1 MQRQGSFSQAEYAGK
16 KKQTRRDKF
25 LAEMEQVVPWARLVE
40 RLRPF
45 YPKGERGRP
54 PIGLERMLRLYFLQ
68 QWYGL
73 ADEALEDALYD
84 SQALRG
90 FAGIDL
96 SVAAVPDATTVLN
109 FRHWLEEHD
118 LTRALFDEVGAMLE
132 ERGLLMRQ
140 GTIVDATIIAAP
152 PSTKNKSKARDPE
165 MHQTKKGN
173 QWHFG
178 MKAHIGVDVASGVV
192 HTVVGTAA
200 NEADIN
206 QTAALLHGQEEAV
219 FADAGYTGA
228 DKRPELEDRDVSW
241 NIAIKR
247 SIIKALPKALR
258 DLAEPVERALSQ
270 VRAWVEHPFHI
281 VKNLFRHKKLRY
293 RGLAKNTAQLHTLFA
308 LANLVIVKKTL
319 LAQRRPDHTRTLS
332 LIPKT
337 TQETRPQPRFLPPRP
352 LPTGR
357 AARKSGV
364 GRRTVSYPRNVQC
377 FLSAH
382 TFIFIRINR
391 YCRFC
396 ELEPRRLGSQKVQS
410 RLGFAAGNRFPGVT
424 SKRGVAK
431 VRKGHGRACCSLV
444 RAAAVG
450 SASALNQ
457 S

>member
-1 MQRQGSFSQAEYAGK
+1 MQQQGSFSQAEYAGK

-96 SVAAVPDATTVLN
+96 AVATVPDATTVLN

-140 GTIVDATIIAAP
+140 GTIVDATIIAAS

-200 NEADIN
+200 NEADIT
-206 QTAALLHGQEEAV
+206 QTAALLHGQEKEV

-228 DKRPELEDRDVSW
+228 DKRPELEDCDLAW

-247 SIIKALPKALR
+247 SIIKALPKGLR
-258 DLAEPVERALSQ
+258 DMAEAVERALSQ

-281 VKNLFRHKKLRY
+281 VKNLFRYKKLRY
-293 RGLAKNTAQLHTLFA
+293 RGLAKNTAQLRALFA

-319 LAQRRPDHTRTLS
+319 LAQ
-332 LIPKT
+332 
-337 TQETRPQPRFLPPRP
+337 
-352 LPTGR
+352 GR
-357 AARKSGV
+357 A
-364 GRRTVSYPRNVQC
+364 
-377 FLSAH
+377 
-382 TFIFIRINR
+382 
-391 YCRFC
+391 
-396 ELEPRRLGSQKVQS
+396 
-410 RLGFAAGNRFPGVT
+410 
-424 SKRGVAK
+424 
-431 VRKGHGRACCSLV
+431 
-444 RAAAVG
+444 
-450 SASALNQ
+450 
-457 S
+457 

>member
-25 LAEMEQVVPWARLVE
+25 LGEMEQVVPWARLVA
-40 RLRPF
+40 RLQPF

-54 PIGLERMLRLYFLQ
+54 PVGLERMLRLYFLQ

-96 SVAAVPDATTVLN
+96 AAVTVPDATTVMN
-109 FRHWLEEHD
+109 FRHWLERHD
-118 LTRALFDEVGAMLE
+118 LTKVLFDEVGATLE

-152 PSTKNKSKARDPE
+152 PSTKNKSKTRDPE

-173 QWHFG
+173 EWHFG

-192 HTVVGTAA
+192 HTLTGTAA

-206 QTAALLHGQEEAV
+206 QTAALLHGREEAV

-228 DKRPELEDRDVSW
+228 DKRPELAERDISW

-247 SIIKALPKALR
+247 GIIKALPKGLR
-258 DLAEPVERALSQ
+258 DVAEPVERALSQ

-281 VKNLFRHKKLRY
+281 IKNLFRHRKLRY

-319 LAQRRPDHTRTLS
+319 LAQGRT
-332 LIPKT
+332 
-337 TQETRPQPRFLPPRP
+337 
-352 LPTGR
+352 
-357 AARKSGV
+357 
-364 GRRTVSYPRNVQC
+364 
-377 FLSAH
+377 
-382 TFIFIRINR
+382 
-391 YCRFC
+391 
-396 ELEPRRLGSQKVQS
+396 
-410 RLGFAAGNRFPGVT
+410 
-424 SKRGVAK
+424 
-431 VRKGHGRACCSLV
+431 
-444 RAAAVG
+444 
-450 SASALNQ
+450 
-457 S
+457 

>member
-16 KKQTRRDKF
+16 KRRTRRDRF
-25 LAEMEQVVPWARLVE
+25 WGEMEEVVPWARLVD
-40 RLRPF
+40 RLRAF
-45 YPKGERGRP
+45 YPRGERGRP
-54 PIGLERMLRLYFLQ
+54 PVGLERMLRIYFLQ

-96 SVAAVPDATTVLN
+96 SVATVPDATTVLN
-109 FRHWLEEHD
+109 FRHWLEQHD
-118 LTRALFDEVGAMLE
+118 LTRVLFDEVGAMLE

-140 GTIVDATIIAAP
+140 GTIVDAAIIAAP

-192 HTVVGTAA
+192 HTVIGTAA

-206 QTAALLHGQEEAV
+206 QAAALLHGQETDV

-228 DKRPELEDRDVSW
+228 DKRPEFEDCDVCW

-247 SIIKALPKALR
+247 SVIKALPKGLR
-258 DLAEPVERALSQ
+258 DRAEAVERALSQ

-319 LAQRRPDHTRTLS
+319 L
-332 LIPKT
+332 
-337 TQETRPQPRFLPPRP
+337 TQA
-352 LPTGR
+352 R
-357 AARKSGV
+357 A
-364 GRRTVSYPRNVQC
+364 
-377 FLSAH
+377 
-382 TFIFIRINR
+382 
-391 YCRFC
+391 
-396 ELEPRRLGSQKVQS
+396 
-410 RLGFAAGNRFPGVT
+410 
-424 SKRGVAK
+424 
-431 VRKGHGRACCSLV
+431 
-444 RAAAVG
+444 
-450 SASALNQ
+450 
-457 S
+457 